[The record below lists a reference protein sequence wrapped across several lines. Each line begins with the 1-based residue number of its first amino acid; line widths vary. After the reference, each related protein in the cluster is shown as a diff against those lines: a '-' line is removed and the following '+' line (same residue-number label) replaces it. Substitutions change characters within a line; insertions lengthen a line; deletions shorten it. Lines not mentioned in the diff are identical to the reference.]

1 MYILFIPVAIHK
13 DEGSVFGVS
22 VPDVPG
28 CFSYGD
34 TVEDALKNA
43 QEAVI
48 FHVEGLLED
57 GEFDSLTPSSIE
69 DLQDSNEYP
78 DALWALVDIDLSR
91 LSSKQTRF
99 NVSWPEYLLARV
111 DEYAAAHH
119 ETRSGFLAKAAQ
131 QALNQTR

>member
-1 MYILFIPVAIHK
+1 MFIPVAIHK

-22 VPDVPG
+22 VPDIPG
-28 CFSYGD
+28 CFSYRD

-99 NVSWPEYLLARV
+99 NVSWREYLLARV

>member
-1 MYILFIPVAIHK
+1 MFIPVAIHK

-57 GEFDSLTPSSIE
+57 GEFASLTPSSIE

>member
-1 MYILFIPVAIHK
+1 MFIPVAIHK

-22 VPDVPG
+22 VPDIPG

-131 QALNQTR
+131 QALSQTR

>member
-1 MYILFIPVAIHK
+1 MFIPVAIHK

-22 VPDVPG
+22 APDVPG

>member
-1 MYILFIPVAIHK
+1 MFIPVAIHK

-111 DEYAAAHH
+111 DE
-119 ETRSGFLAKAAQ
+119 
-131 QALNQTR
+131 

>member
-1 MYILFIPVAIHK
+1 MFIPVAIHK

>member
-1 MYILFIPVAIHK
+1 MFIPVAIHK
-13 DEGSVFGVS
+13 DEGSVFGVTI
-22 VPDVPG
+22 PDVPG
-28 CFSYGD
+28 CFSSGE
-34 TVEDALKNA
+34 TVEEALKNA

-57 GEFDSLTPSSIE
+57 GEFESLIPSNIE
-69 DLQDSNEYP
+69 DLQASDEYS
-78 DALWALVDIDLSR
+78 DALWALVDVDLSR
-91 LSSKQTRF
+91 LSNKQTRF

-131 QALNQTR
+131 QVLNQAR

>member
-1 MYILFIPVAIHK
+1 MFIPVAIHK

-111 DEYAAAHH
+111 DENAAAHH

-131 QALNQTR
+131 QALSQTR

>member
-1 MYILFIPVAIHK
+1 MFIPVAIHK
-13 DEGSVFGVS
+13 DEGSVFGVA

-131 QALNQTR
+131 QALSQTR

>member
-1 MYILFIPVAIHK
+1 MFIPVAIHK
-13 DEGSVFGVS
+13 DEGSVFGVA

>member
-1 MYILFIPVAIHK
+1 MFIPVAIHK

-78 DALWALVDIDLSR
+78 DALWAMVDIDLSR
-91 LSSKQTRF
+91 MISKQTRF

-131 QALNQTR
+131 QALSQTR

>member
-1 MYILFIPVAIHK
+1 MFIPVAIHK

-111 DEYAAAHH
+111 DEYAASHH

-131 QALNQTR
+131 QALSQTR

>member
-1 MYILFIPVAIHK
+1 MFIPVAIHK

-22 VPDVPG
+22 VPDIPG

-78 DALWALVDIDLSR
+78 DALWALVDVDLSR

-131 QALNQTR
+131 QALSQTR

>member
-1 MYILFIPVAIHK
+1 MFIPVAIHK

-131 QALNQTR
+131 QALSQTR

>member
-1 MYILFIPVAIHK
+1 MFIPVAIHK

-99 NVSWPEYLLARV
+99 NVSWREYLLARV

>member
-1 MYILFIPVAIHK
+1 MFIPVAIHK

-78 DALWALVDIDLSR
+78 DALWALVDVDLSR

>member
-1 MYILFIPVAIHK
+1 MFIPVAIHK

-22 VPDVPG
+22 VPDIPG

-43 QEAVI
+43 QAAVI
-48 FHVEGLLED
+48 FHVEGLWED

-78 DALWALVDIDLSR
+78 DALWALVDVDLSR
-91 LSSKQTRF
+91 LSNKQTRF

-131 QALNQTR
+131 QALSQTR

>member
-1 MYILFIPVAIHK
+1 MFIPVAIHK

-78 DALWALVDIDLSR
+78 DALWALVDVDLSR

-131 QALNQTR
+131 QALSQTR

>member
-1 MYILFIPVAIHK
+1 MFIPVAIHK

-22 VPDVPG
+22 VPDIPG

>member
-1 MYILFIPVAIHK
+1 MFIPVDIHK
-13 DEGSVFGVS
+13 NEGSVFCES
-22 VPDVPG
+22 VPDVPE
-28 CFSYGD
+28 CFSYSD

-131 QALNQTR
+131 QALSQTR

>member
-1 MYILFIPVAIHK
+1 MFIPVAIHK

-119 ETRSGFLAKAAQ
+119 GTRSGFLAKAAQ
-131 QALNQTR
+131 QALSQTR

>member
-1 MYILFIPVAIHK
+1 MFIPVAIHK

-119 ETRSGFLAKAAQ
+119 ETRSGSLAKAAQ

>member
-1 MYILFIPVAIHK
+1 MFIPVAIHK
-13 DEGSVFGVS
+13 DECSVFGVS

-78 DALWALVDIDLSR
+78 DALWALVDVDLSR
-91 LSSKQTRF
+91 LSNKQTRF

-131 QALNQTR
+131 QALSQTR

>member
-1 MYILFIPVAIHK
+1 MFIPVAIHK

-131 QALNQTR
+131 QVLNQTR

>member
-1 MYILFIPVAIHK
+1 MFIPVAIHK

-43 QEAVI
+43 LEAVI

>member
-1 MYILFIPVAIHK
+1 MFIPVAIHK

-119 ETRSGFLAKAAQ
+119 ETRSGLLAKAAQ

>member
-1 MYILFIPVAIHK
+1 MFIPVAIHK

-48 FHVEGLLED
+48 FDVEGLLED

>member
-1 MYILFIPVAIHK
+1 MFIPVAIHK

-22 VPDVPG
+22 VPDIPG

-43 QEAVI
+43 QEAVM

>member
-1 MYILFIPVAIHK
+1 MFIPVAIHK

-69 DLQDSNEYP
+69 DLQASNEYP

>member
-1 MYILFIPVAIHK
+1 MFIPVAIHK

-22 VPDVPG
+22 VPDIPG

-78 DALWALVDIDLSR
+78 DALWALVDVDLSR

>member
-1 MYILFIPVAIHK
+1 MFIPVAIHK

-57 GEFDSLTPSSIE
+57 GEFDSLTPSSLE

>member
-1 MYILFIPVAIHK
+1 MFIPVAIHK

-99 NVSWPEYLLARV
+99 NVS
-111 DEYAAAHH
+111 
-119 ETRSGFLAKAAQ
+119 
-131 QALNQTR
+131 

>member
-1 MYILFIPVAIHK
+1 MFIPVAIHK

-69 DLQDSNEYP
+69 DLQDSNVYP
-78 DALWALVDIDLSR
+78 DALWALVDVDLSR
-91 LSSKQTRF
+91 LSNKQTRF

-131 QALNQTR
+131 QALSQTR

>member
-1 MYILFIPVAIHK
+1 MFIPVAIHK

-34 TVEDALKNA
+34 TGEDALKNA